1 MADRK
6 LKYTRDLSDGTTES
20 KTLSN
25 INPESDT
32 DALLETVNQLA
43 SLQNDEVSKVELIET
58 TVISG

>member
-43 SLQNDEVSKVELIET
+43 SLQNNTVKTVECIDT